1 MTTAEAVAIFKILQD
16 KYASP
21 HLVDSEIVRMLNM
34 AQYERLNRLIPDDM
48 GGVVN
53 FEQDQNVALN
63 LKPLIYRLTDLSVLG
78 GGPPPACILLDTDIN
93 DKLIEV
99 LTDLAIDE
107 PDAKYFRVCNLA
119 ESATL
124 TSPPAYLKYSKH
136 NNIYRA
142 SLNTFKAPGNVLYY
156 TTCARGFQVYP
167 IEDSTADKSFEI
179 TVIKHPRKLRLETTV
194 DPAVDPE
201 WDDYNM
207 NLIIMIALQLAGI
220 STRDEELIADIRNTK
235 VTN

>member
-21 HLVDSEIVRMLNM
+21 HLIDSEIVRMLNM
-34 AQYERLNRLIPDDM
+34 AQYERLNRLVPDDM

-63 LKPLIYRLTDLSVLG
+63 LKPFIYFVSPVSPAGADCIITDTAINTALQDLTGVET
-78 GGPPPACILLDTDIN
+78 DT
-93 DKLIEV
+93 
-99 LTDLAIDE
+99 
-107 PDAKYFRVCNLA
+107 YFRVCNL
-119 ESATL
+119 L
-124 TSPPAYLKYSKH
+124 KLGGQNDPPIYCKYTKH
-136 NNIYRA
+136 NNIYRLY
-142 SLNTFKAPGNVLYY
+142 SNSFKAPGASGVFLY
-156 TTCARGFQVYP
+156 TNIASGFQIHP
-167 IEDSTADKSFEI
+167 IEQATQNADFGI
-179 TVIKHPRKLRLETTV
+179 TVIKHPKKLALETTV

-235 VTN
+235 ITN